1 MKTFVIIPA
10 GGTGSRIDSEIPKQY
25 LKVLGKEILVYTLE
39 TFQKSSMIDEIILA
53 AQPGY
58 FDLLDR
64 LKSKYG
70 LNKISKIIEGEAG
83 DIVAVHD
90 AVRPLLPESVLE
102 NAIINAKKFDSIVV
116 AMKVKDTLI
125 EGNGYVKNYVPR
137 EEIYQAQTPQVFKY
151 SILKGAMDKAYKE
164 NKKFTDESNL
174 VKNASYHVKI
184 IDGSPLNFKI
194 TTKSDLDLFEMIAK
208 AI

>member
-1 MKTFVIIPA
+1 
-10 GGTGSRIDSEIPKQY
+10 
-25 LKVLGKEILVYTLE
+25 
-39 TFQKSSMIDEIILA
+39 MIDEIILA

-70 LNKISKIIEGEAG
+70 LNKISKIVEGGEERQDSVMNALAAIEGEAG

-137 EEIYQAQTPQVFKY
+137 EEIYQAQTPQVFRY